1 MNDEMVTISKSTL
14 EYNFLL
20 EQGYKQRIEELTNCL
35 KQVEMVVV
43 YIPDELYILVNKT
56 LNNM

>member
-43 YIPDELYILVNKT
+43 YIPDELYILVNK
-56 LNNM
+56 M